1 MVPSSPFSTYTPFPS
16 FVPQTALQYSPFVFP
31 NSIANPHATTS
42 LRHTASPNA
51 SGDGTR
57 RNGRRER
64 TSFNRI
70 QLEHLERVFR
80 ETHYPDLY
88 KREEVARAINLQE
101 ARVQVWFKNRRAKDR
116 QLKKTHQLQNSG
128 RTASGSSSN
137 ESPPPEPKVVDLK
150 SISHIPLPGTAEF
163 DQRNDSKYLTVGGM
177 GLKLEKDDYKLVD
190 NKYQANPSASTTWAY
205 PLPTANY
212 SIYNNFYA
220 TPPNYYHQYG
230 YTSDY
235 TPQNPSYC
243 GQL

>member
-16 FVPQTALQYSPFVFP
+16 FVPQPTLQYSPFVFP
-31 NSIANPHATTS
+31 NSIANTHATTS

-101 ARVQVWFKNRRAKDR
+101 ARVQV
-116 QLKKTHQLQNSG
+116 
-128 RTASGSSSN
+128 SSSST

-177 GLKLEKDDYKLVD
+177 GLKLEKDEYKLVD
-190 NKYQANPSASTTWAY
+190 NKYPANPAAPTTWAY